1 MRPLARPPVLMQRA
15 GSGHETSSYAAS
27 SRAPV
32 LMHSCNSCHYNSQP
46 PSELNDMGGMG
57 RLPTLVARKKDWK
70 RKGFCSKHDRGA
82 LWQAIWAVHF
92 TVVVKQPPDLY
103 MYTTPSSSL
112 HPSLH
117 PPLAGTTQEK
127 EICHHTPSASTHSLQ
142 IQLTSMNE
150 SSGCYS
156 YTKNGQVNHN
166 YPYITVLFFS

>member
-1 MRPLARPPVLMQRA
+1 MTWGGWGGSPLSWPEKKIGRGRDF
-15 GSGHETSSYAAS
+15 AAS
-27 SRAPV
+27 MTEEHCDKPFEQH
-32 LMHSCNSCHYNSQP
+32 M
-46 PSELNDMGGMG
+46 
-57 RLPTLVARKKDWK
+57 
-70 RKGFCSKHDRGA
+70 
-82 LWQAIWAVHF
+82 HF
-92 TVVVKQPPDLY
+92 TVVVKQPPELY